1 MTTRQAIFAS
11 LITIALIIG
20 VGIVVV
26 VLFIDLNAPGAEA
39 RAGKLGGAFG
49 TISVLPF
56 FFIWWKWAMS
66 VRAQRE
72 AATRKKSGKKSR
84 PVADR

>member
-39 RAGKLGGAFG
+39 RSQVGRGVRDDFG
-49 TISVLPF
+49 IAILLYLVEVGDVHSCTARSRHPEEVGEEIS
-56 FFIWWKWAMS
+56 
-66 VRAQRE
+66 
-72 AATRKKSGKKSR
+72 TSR
-84 PVADR
+84 